1 MEELKKKVLA
11 LTPDK
16 AFYVYC
22 GIPALLLIMFLFLG
36 QLSFSLGDF
45 GSVSSSGLQLITGKA
60 TGSGMGGK
68 SSTES
73 IETGFAGIMAIL
85 FVISIIGV
93 AVYGYMKKAGNFIFT
108 IIPVAILFLIAVVGI
123 TQDAGFFKVKM
134 SGTFMAWLEILIG
147 LAWVGFAYL
156 RGNAPIEMKK

>member
-22 GIPALLLIMFLFLG
+22 GIPALLLIMFLLFG
-36 QLSFSLGDF
+36 QLSFSLGGL

-60 TGSGMGGK
+60 TSTAMGKTNTG
-68 SSTES
+68 E

-85 FVISIIGV
+85 FVISLIGV
-93 AVYGYMKKAGNFIFT
+93 AVYGYMKKEGNFIFT
-108 IIPVAILFLIAVVGI
+108 IVPVVILFLIAVVGI
-123 TQDAGFFKVKM
+123 NVADGMFNIKM
-134 SGTFMAWLEILIG
+134 SGSFMAWLEILIG
-147 LAWVGFAYL
+147 LAWIGFAYL